1 MNFLTEF
8 FSFVSKHAQQL
19 LADSYLHVSAVVQ
32 CVLVATV
39 IGVGIGVGVYRS
51 AGGAAI
57 ATALTSSILTVPSFA
72 LFGLFIPILG
82 LGVKPTVVTLVL
94 YALLPIVRNT
104 IVGLSNVDGSVV
116 DAARGI
122 GMSRRSVLGKVELRL
137 AWPSI
142 LAGMRVS
149 TQMLMGI
156 AAIAAYAKGPGLGGM
171 IFSGLSR
178 VGSQNALNL
187 ALAGTLAVVVLALL
201 LDGVYLI
208 VGRLTISRG
217 IRD

>member
-1 MNFLTEF
+1 MSFVTDLSN
-8 FSFVSKHAQQL
+8 FVSKHSQQL
-19 LADSYLHVSAVVQ
+19 LEDSYTHVSAVVQ
-32 CVLVATV
+32 CVILATI
-39 IGVGIGVGVYRS
+39 IGVGIGIAVYRS
-51 AGGAAI
+51 TGGAAI

-72 LFGLFIPILG
+72 MFGLFIPLLG

-104 IVGLSNVDGSVV
+104 IVGLSTVDASIV

-122 GMSRRSVLGKVELRL
+122 GMSRARVLGKVELRL

-187 ALAGTLAVVVLALL
+187 ALAGTLAIVILALL
-201 LDGVYLI
+201 LDGVYLL
-208 VGRLTISRG
+208 VGRFTISRG